1 MSVVFR
7 AVDEPPANRDDYWRH
22 LVAESVVPMDVW
34 LTDGPG
40 AQDEMVVGTAGAIGV
55 VTSSA
60 GPGAARRTSRHIR
73 RSDPG
78 LYQLFVQVH
87 GIGLARQNGHE
98 VHLAPGD
105 LSLTDLSRP
114 FHCVHPR
121 RTAILLRF
129 PRTVL
134 PLPERHVAAV
144 TGARIRGDRGIGAIV
159 SGLARQI
166 PRHLDGTG
174 GARLGSALLDL
185 LAVAVGTELDR
196 CGAVPP
202 ESHRGALLVRIHSFI
217 ERHIAD
223 PDLTPASIA
232 GAHYISVR
240 YLHKLFRNDQTTV
253 AAHIRRRR
261 LERCSSDLTDPA
273 AAHRPVSEIAR
284 AWGFGNAAHFNR
296 LFRDAYGMPP
306 GEFRL
311 AHSEQRRQLGG
322 SLPQGAG

>member
-7 AVDEPPANRDDYWRH
+7 AIDEPPTTRDDYWRH
-22 LVAESVVPMDVW
+22 LVAESVVPMDLW
-34 LTDGPG
+34 LADGPG
-40 AQDEMVVGTAGAIGV
+40 EHDEMVVGTAGAVGV

-60 GPGAARRTSRHIR
+60 GPGTASRTSRHIR

-78 LYQLFVQVH
+78 LYQLFVQVQ
-87 GIGLARQNGHE
+87 GTGLARQNDHE
-98 VHLAPGD
+98 AHLAPGD

-114 FHCVHPR
+114 FQCVHPR

-144 TGARIRGDRGIGAIV
+144 TGTRIPGDRGIGAVV

-166 PRHLDGTG
+166 PRHLDGPG

-185 LAVAVGTELDR
+185 LAVAVGTQVDR
-196 CGAVPP
+196 CTAVPP
-202 ESHRGALLVRIHSFI
+202 ESHRRALMVRIHAFI
-217 ERHIAD
+217 ERNLAD
-223 PDLTPASIA
+223 PDLTPASVA

-240 YLHKLFRNDQTTV
+240 YLHKLFRDERTTV

-261 LERCSSDLTDPA
+261 LERCSRDLTDPA
-273 AAHRPVSEIAR
+273 SVHRPVYEIAH
-284 AWGFGNAAHFNR
+284 AWGFRNAAHFNR

-311 AHSEQRRQLGG
+311 ARSR
-322 SLPQGAG
+322 